1 MKIRLDSL
9 KYIYEYLKNTK
20 QLYKVME
27 DTDEEDITYEDFIQ
41 YIINTIVDNIEYDFG
56 INFYDYVDMN
66 NFIEERGY

>member
-41 YIINTIVDNIEYDFG
+41 YVINTIVDNIEYDFG